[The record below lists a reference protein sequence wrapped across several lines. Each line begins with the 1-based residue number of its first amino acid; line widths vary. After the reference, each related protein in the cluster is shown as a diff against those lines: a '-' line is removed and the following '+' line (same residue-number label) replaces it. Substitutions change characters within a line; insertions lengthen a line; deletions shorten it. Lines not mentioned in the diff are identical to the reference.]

1 MPMSPKDISSSIF
14 RGYDLRGLVGN
25 ELNDEVMEFLG
36 KGYATFL
43 SKRRIIEAVV
53 GCDCRLTSESY
64 KNSFIKGMTSCGI
77 NVIDFGLGLSQ
88 IMYFAQYYFR
98 TKGGCF
104 ITASHNPKEFNGM
117 KLAVGFSQT
126 MISEEIQEFR
136 EITQSGIYAQS
147 EHPGK
152 LTTFDIFPTYKEDI
166 LKRVSVGKKFKVVVD
181 ACNATAGKFLPD
193 IFRSAGCEVI
203 EQNTN
208 LDGNFP
214 LGASDPTEKKVQER
228 LAQRV
233 LAEKADI
240 GFSYDAD
247 GDRVG
252 VVDEKGNLIWNDVLV
267 SIFAIDVLDFL
278 PKSKIIFNTLCSKQV
293 KEVVLKAGG
302 IPVIWSTGHSFIKA
316 KVAEERAPFGGELSG
331 HFFFV
336 DNFYGHDDGA
346 YASLRLLSYLARK
359 GKSLGE
365 IVNDLPKYIS
375 SPEIK
380 LGCPDEIKFK
390 LISEKISQD
399 LKILNPQA
407 EYIEIDGIRMDT
419 ADRMAVIRAS
429 QNGPYI
435 TIKFESKNENGFQEL
450 KNQISQI
457 LHKYP
462 EIDFNSGV
470 NVEALS

>member
-1 MPMSPKDISSSIF
+1 MNPKDIPSVIF
-14 RGYDLRGLVGN
+14 RGYDLRGLVDK
-25 ELNDEVMEFLG
+25 ELNEEVMEFLG

-43 SKRRIIEAVV
+43 SKRRVIEAVV
-53 GCDCRLTSESY
+53 GCDSRLTSESY
-64 KNSFIKGMTSCGI
+64 KNSFIKGLVSCGI
-77 NVIDFGLGLSQ
+77 NVIDLGLSLSQ

-126 MISEEIQEFR
+126 MVSEEIQEFR
-136 EITQSGIYAQS
+136 QITQSGLYTKA
-147 EHPGK
+147 EKPGK
-152 LTTFDIFPTYKEDI
+152 LTTVDIFPEYKQDI
-166 LKRVSVGKKFKVVVD
+166 LKRVSIGKKFKVVVD
-181 ACNATAGKFLPD
+181 ACNATPGKFLPD
-193 IFRSAGCEVI
+193 IFRSAGFEVV
-203 EQNTN
+203 EQNIN

-214 LGASDPTEKKVQER
+214 SGTPDPTEKKVQER
-228 LAQRV
+228 LAQKV

-252 VVDEKGNLIWNDVLV
+252 IVDEKGNLIWNDVLV
-267 SIFAIDVLDFL
+267 SIFALDVLDFL

-293 KEVVLKAGG
+293 QEVVLGAGG

-346 YASLRLLSYLARK
+346 FASLRLLSYLARK
-359 GKSLGE
+359 GKSLSE
-365 IVNDLPKYIS
+365 IVNGLPKYIS

-380 LGCPDEIKFK
+380 LACPDQIKFQ

-399 LKILNPQA
+399 LKDLYPEAQ
-407 EYIEIDGIRMDT
+407 YIEIDGVRMDT
-419 ADRMAVIRAS
+419 ADRMTIIRAS

-435 TIKFESKNENGFQEL
+435 TVKFESKDENGYQEL
-450 KNQISQI
+450 KKQISQI

-462 EIDFNSGV
+462 EIDFSSGT
-470 NVEALS
+470 NTEALS